1 MSPTC
6 RDCGSEKV
14 GWDKT
19 KAGRHYLRD
28 FGQPHKNTC
37 PAKNGQTA
45 AKLKVQVPAGNATDE
60 SGLAENMT
68 EAQVRAQLDAVNQA
82 MQQSGA
88 VKGGKE

>member
-1 MSPTC
+1 MATC

-19 KAGRHYLRD
+19 KGGYQYLRD
-28 FGQPHKNTC
+28 FGQPHHKTC
-37 PAKNGQTA
+37 PAKNCQTA
-45 AKLKVQVPAGNATDE
+45 AKVKVPAADE

-68 EAQVRAQLDAVNQA
+68 EAQVRAELDAVNQA

-88 VKGGKE
+88 VKGGNE

>member
-28 FGQPHKNTC
+28 FGQPHNNTC

-45 AKLKVQVPAGNATDE
+45 ANPAADE

-68 EAQVRAQLDAVNQA
+68 EAEVRAQLDLVNQA

-88 VKGGKE
+88 VKGGKA

>member
-19 KAGRHYLRD
+19 KAGHHYLRD
-28 FGQPHKNTC
+28 FGQPHNNTC
-37 PAKNGQTA
+37 PAKQSE
-45 AKLKVQVPAGNATDE
+45 AKVKVPAADE

-68 EAQVRAQLDAVNQA
+68 EAEVRAALDAVNQA

-88 VKGGKE
+88 VKGGSNGNG

>member
-19 KAGRHYLRD
+19 KDGHHYLRD
-28 FGQPHKNTC
+28 FAQPHNNTC

-45 AKLKVQVPAGNATDE
+45 AKKKPAADE

-88 VKGGKE
+88 VKGGKA